1 MPWAPSHSCSEAT
14 QAPPDMRLGS
24 GPKANPQG
32 AGVSL
37 PGGQRVQTATAARPP
52 PSFPRSLGA
61 PLASLKCPLQTW
73 GRSCCP
79 ENKAHPHQTPAQA
92 PFRLLPRHLS
102 CPQTPGK
109 RALCPWMV
117 AFRHHSKEA
126 WPAPHCTCVLFLLT
140 APPLTL
146 PFVLSSYPLPLEQTL
161 LGKGKGLDLPS
172 SLSHQG
178 PRRSSRSPRESLS

>member
-14 QAPPDMRLGS
+14 QALQTCALALDPRPNRKGLGFHCPGARGCRQPLRLG
-24 GPKANPQG
+24 PHP
-32 AGVSL
+32 L
-37 PGGQRVQTATAARPP
+37 
-52 PSFPRSLGA
+52 SLGLWVLIL
-61 PLASLKCPLQTW
+61 PPCPLQTW

-92 PFRLLPRHLS
+92 PFRLPPRHLS
-102 CPQTPGK
+102 CPQSPGK

-140 APPLTL
+140 APRLTL
-146 PFVLSSYPLPLEQTL
+146 PFVLSSCPLPLEQTL